1 MDHDTQTILP
11 LRDFREQFYASAL
24 GHRKDSLF
32 ELLEAVL
39 CASGPESL
47 VRLSL
52 AAPFQRSWSSTC
64 DALSDGSLD
73 ATRLRRLFV
82 RSLPTLPADRREL
95 WVIDGTTWPRPSA
108 ATSPERTYCH
118 RVATGIPQDGVV
130 PGWEY
135 QWLVGVPEEQG
146 SWVLPLDV
154 RRRRPDSASPTALAL
169 EQVHAA
175 LVARSTDGSA
185 NGAGRVAPR
194 PLVVFDSG
202 YDPAQLAGSEE
213 TTQADFL
220 VRLARNRVCYR
231 APGPR
236 SGRRGAP
243 RKHGRVFRLSDP
255 ATHGEPD
262 RRATMEDPEYGQIE
276 VVAWT
281 GLHTRRAA
289 DAPFTVIRV
298 QVEHLPRRKEP
309 PAPMWLAWIGEHLP
323 ENLLLFWR
331 WYCRRFTVEHGFRF
345 AKRAVGW
352 TTIRPRSPEA
362 ADRWSWL
369 VAALFWQLWLARPLV
384 ADARLPWER
393 PLPPERL
400 SPGRV
405 RRAFP
410 GLFARLGSPA
420 RAAKPRGKSP
430 GRRLGEKSG
439 RRTRY
444 PVVRRTAKP
453 AA

>member
-1 MDHDTQTILP
+1 M
-11 LRDFREQFYASAL
+11 
-24 GHRKDSLF
+24 
-32 ELLEAVL
+32 
-39 CASGPESL
+39 
-47 VRLSL
+47 
-52 AAPFQRSWSSTC
+52 
-64 DALSDGSLD
+64 
-73 ATRLRRLFV
+73 
-82 RSLPTLPADRREL
+82 
-95 WVIDGTTWPRPSA
+95 
-108 ATSPERTYCH
+108 
-118 RVATGIPQDGVV
+118 

-135 QWLVGVPEEQG
+135 QWLVAVPEEQG

-169 EQVHAA
+169 EQVRAA
-175 LVARSTDGSA
+175 LAARSTVGSA

-213 TTQADFL
+213 AKQVDFL

-231 APGPR
+231 APGPY
-236 SGRRGAP
+236 SGRGAP
-243 RKHGRVFRLSDP
+243 RKHGSVFRLSDP

-262 RRATMEDPEYGQIE
+262 RRQTMEDPEYGQIE

-281 GLHTRRAA
+281 GE
-289 DAPFTVIRV
+289 
-298 QVEHLPRRKEP
+298 Q
-309 PAPMWLAWIGEHLP
+309 LP
-323 ENLLLFWR
+323 EDLLLFWR

-369 VAALFWQLWLARPLV
+369 MAALFWQLWLARPVV
-384 ADARLPWER
+384 ADVRLPWER

-410 GLFARLGSPA
+410 GLLARLGSPA
-420 RAAKPRGKSP
+420 RAPKPRGKSP
-430 GRRLGEKSG
+430 GRRPGEKPV
-439 RRTRY
+439 RRTRH
-444 PVVRRTAKP
+444 PVVRRTEKP

>member
-1 MDHDTQTILP
+1 M
-11 LRDFREQFYASAL
+11 
-24 GHRKDSLF
+24 
-32 ELLEAVL
+32 
-39 CASGPESL
+39 
-47 VRLSL
+47 
-52 AAPFQRSWSSTC
+52 
-64 DALSDGSLD
+64 
-73 ATRLRRLFV
+73 
-82 RSLPTLPADRREL
+82 
-95 WVIDGTTWPRPSA
+95 IDGTTWPRPSA
-108 ATSPERTYCH
+108 STSPERTYCH
-118 RVATGIPQDGVV
+118 RVAAGIPQDGVV

-135 QWLVGVPEEQG
+135 QWLVAVPEEQG

-169 EQVHAA
+169 EQVRAA
-175 LVARSTDGSA
+175 LAARSTVGSA

-213 TTQADFL
+213 AKQVDFL

-231 APGPR
+231 APGPY
-236 SGRRGAP
+236 SGRGAP
-243 RKHGRVFRLSDP
+243 RKHGSVFRLSDP

-262 RRATMEDPEYGQIE
+262 RRQTMEDPEYGQIE

-281 GLHTRRAA
+281 GLHVRRAA
-289 DAPFTVIRV
+289 DAPFTVVRV
-298 QVEHLPRRKEP
+298 QVERLPRRKEP
-309 PAPMWLAWIGEHLP
+309 PAPMWLAWTGEQLP
-323 ENLLLFWR
+323 EDLLLFWR

-369 VAALFWQLWLARPLV
+369 MAALFWQLWLARPVV
-384 ADARLPWER
+384 ADVRLPWER

-410 GLFARLGSPA
+410 GLLARLGSPA
-420 RAAKPRGKSP
+420 RAPKPRGKSP
-430 GRRLGEKSG
+430 GRRPGEKPV
-439 RRTRY
+439 RRTRH

>member
-1 MDHDTQTILP
+1 MDHDTQAIRL

-24 GHRKDSLF
+24 GHRKDSQF

-52 AAPFQRSWSSTC
+52 APPFQRCWSSSC

-73 ATRLRRLFV
+73 ATRLRQLLV
-82 RSLPTLPADRREL
+82 RSLPTPPADSREL

-108 ATSPERTYCH
+108 STSPERTYCH
-118 RVATGIPQDGVV
+118 RVAAGIPQDGVV

-135 QWLVGVPEEQG
+135 QWLVAVPEAQG
-146 SWVLPLDV
+146 SWVLPLEV

-169 EQVHAA
+169 EQVRAA
-175 LVARSTDGSA
+175 LAARSTGGSA
-185 NGAGRVAPR
+185 TGVGRVAPR
-194 PLVVFDSG
+194 PLVVLDSG

-213 TTQADFL
+213 AKQADFL

-231 APGPR
+231 APGPY
-236 SGRRGAP
+236 SGRGAP
-243 RKHGRVFRLSDP
+243 RKHGSVFRLSDA

-262 RRATMEDPEYGQIE
+262 QRATMEDPEYGQIE

-281 GLHTRRAA
+281 TLHTQRAA

-298 QVEHLPRRKEP
+298 QVERLPRRKEP
-309 PAPMWLAWIGEHLP
+309 PAPMWLAWIGELP
-323 ENLLLFWR
+323 ENPLLFWP

-345 AKRAVGW
+345 GKRALGW
-352 TTIRPRSPEA
+352 TTIRLRSPEA

-369 VAALFWQLWLARPLV
+369 IATLFWQLWLARPVV

-420 RAAKPRGKSP
+420 RVPKPRGKSP
-430 GRRLGEKSG
+430 GRLLGEKPG
-439 RRTRY
+439 RCTRH